1 MKIIKSLP
9 AANIYY
15 QEAELTPGD
24 INAKRERGVIN
35 VYPEIRYQQIMGIGG
50 AFTESAAY
58 NYSLLSDDQK
68 KDFME
73 KYFGRT
79 NGLGYNFGRCH
90 INSCDFSLDIY
101 DYVQCGDK
109 DLSTFNMDRERKY
122 VIPFIK
128 DAQKYTGEDL
138 MLFASPWSP
147 PAYMKE
153 NESAVEGGTLKE
165 AYMSVWANYYC
176 KFIKEMEKEGITIS
190 AISVQNEPNAVQPW
204 ESCQY
209 TAEQERDFIEHYL
222 APALDRADLSHIKI
236 IIWDHNKERAYER
249 ARDIFSSAAVQERV
263 WAVGHHWYSG
273 DHFES
278 LRLIHEQFNKVLI
291 SSEICGLIYEDPITL
306 AEKYAKEICED
317 FNNFTSYF
325 CDWNLLLDDEGGPF
339 HNRTRKPKPG
349 QKIFEDK
356 SKGCHAPV
364 LYNTQT
370 GELTY
375 TPIYYYIGH
384 FSKYIQK
391 GAYRIATTKHDYRLH
406 VSGFQNPDGSI
417 LLIIMNP
424 TDESIPANIRH
435 NNICTGTDLSP
446 HSIMTIIL

>member
-1 MKIIKSLP
+1 MKIIKSIPGQSLYY
-9 AANIYY
+9 AQTQVEDGNIN
-15 QEAELTPGD
+15 QG
-24 INAKRERGVIN
+24 RERGVIN
-35 VYPEIRYQQIMGIGG
+35 VYDEIRYQQIMGMGG

-58 NYSLLSDDQK
+58 NYSLLTDAQK
-68 KDFME
+68 QDFME
-73 KYFGRT
+73 KYFSRDK
-79 NGLGYNFGRCH
+79 GLGYNFGRCH

-101 DYVQCGDK
+101 TYVQDGDR

-153 NESAVEGGTLKE
+153 NESPIEGGCLKE
-165 AYMSVWANYYC
+165 EYKALWAKYYC
-176 KFIKEMEKEGITIS
+176 KFIQEMEKEGIVIS
-190 AISVQNEPNAVQPW
+190 AISVQNEPRAIQPW
-204 ESCQY
+204 ESCAY
-209 TAEQERDFIEHYL
+209 TAEQEGEFIEKYL
-222 APALDRADLSHIKI
+222 APALDAEGLSHIKI
-236 IIWDHNKERAYER
+236 IIWDHNKERAYDR
-249 ARDIFSSAAVQERV
+249 AKITLSSPAVNDRV

-278 LRLIHEQFNKVLI
+278 LRLVHEQFGKVLI
-291 SSEICGLIYEDPITL
+291 STENCGLIYEDPITL

-317 FNNFTSYF
+317 FNNFTAYF
-325 CDWNLLLDDEGGPF
+325 CDWNLMLDENGGPF
-339 HNRTRKPKPG
+339 HNRNRKPKPG

-356 SKGCHAPV
+356 SRGCYAPV

-370 GELTY
+370 GELNY

-391 GAYRIATTKHDYRLH
+391 GAYRVATTKHDCRLH
-406 VSGFQNPDGSI
+406 TCAFQNPDGS
-417 LLIIMNP
+417 LVLVAMNP
-424 TDESIPANIRH
+424 TDETLPAIVRH
-435 NNICTGTDLSP
+435 NDTCTGAELEP
-446 HSIMTIIL
+446 HSIMTVIL